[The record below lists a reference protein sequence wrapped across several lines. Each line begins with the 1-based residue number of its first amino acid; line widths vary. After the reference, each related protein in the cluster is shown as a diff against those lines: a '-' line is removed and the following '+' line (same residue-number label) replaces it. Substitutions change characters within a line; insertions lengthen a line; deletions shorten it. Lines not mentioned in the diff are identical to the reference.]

1 MGKSHGWN
9 RARKHI
15 VMKLLIFGLGY
26 SAARFATLHRASFAS
41 ITGTVRRSEKAAALR
56 NAGHDAIVWSGD
68 KSRTLARVIAEA
80 SHILISTPPG
90 EQGDPVLAALEGD
103 LAKHR
108 NLRWIGYWSTIAVY
122 GDAGGSWVDET
133 TPCHPANARGQAR
146 LAAEQGWAQIAEA
159 TGAALHL
166 IRLPGIYGPGRSAI
180 DSLRDGSAKRLIK
193 SGQVFNRI
201 HVDDIAGATLAA
213 ANAHQRLSGRHVFN
227 VTDNEPAPPQD
238 VVTYAA
244 NLMGMAPPPEQDF
257 ATATLSPM
265 ARSFYGENKRV
276 SNALTKAA
284 LGWQPRF
291 PSYREGLASI
301 LAKSD
306 QAA

>member
-1 MGKSHGWN
+1 
-9 RARKHI
+9 
-15 VMKLLIFGLGY
+15 MKLLIFGLGY
-26 SAARFATLHRASFAS
+26 SAARFATLHRTSFAS
-41 ITGTVRRSEKAAALR
+41 ITGTVRSSEKAALLGAAGYDVIIWPGGDTKALT
-56 NAGHDAIVWSGD
+56 NA
-68 KSRTLARVIAEA
+68 IANA
-80 SHILISTPPG
+80 THILISTPPG
-90 EQGDPVLAALEGD
+90 EEGDPVLAALGAD

-122 GDAGGSWVDET
+122 GDAGGKWVDEA
-133 TPCHPANARGQAR
+133 TPCNPANARGQAR
-146 LAAEQGWAQIAEA
+146 LAAEQGWARIAEA

-166 IRLPGIYGPGRSAI
+166 MRLPGIYGPGRSAI

-193 SGQVFNRI
+193 PGQVFNRI

-213 ANAHQRLSGRHVFN
+213 AKAWQRLPGRHVFN
-227 VTDNEPAPPQD
+227 ITDDEPAPPQD

-244 NLMGMAPPPEQDF
+244 GLLGTTPPPEQDF

-291 PSYREGLASI
+291 ASYREGLTSI
-301 LAKSD
+301 LAAGD

>member
-1 MGKSHGWN
+1 
-9 RARKHI
+9 
-15 VMKLLIFGLGY
+15 MKLLIFGLGY
-26 SAARFATLHRASFAS
+26 SATRFARLHRGSFAS
-41 ITGTVRRSEKAAALR
+41 ITGTVRSEAKAALLR
-56 NAGHDAIVWSGD
+56 EAGHDAIVWPGGNS
-68 KSRTLARVIAEA
+68 EA
-80 SHILISTPPG
+80 LDSVLTEATHILISTPPG
-90 EQGDPVLAALEGD
+90 ELGDPVLAALGDD

-108 NLRWIGYWSTIAVY
+108 HLRWIGYWSTIAVY

-133 TPCHPANARGQAR
+133 TPCNPANARGQAR
-146 LAAEQGWAQIAEA
+146 LAAEQGWACIAEA

-166 IRLPGIYGPGRSAI
+166 MRLPGIYGPGRSAI

-193 SGQVFNRI
+193 PGQVFNRI
-201 HVDDIAGATLAA
+201 HVDDIAYATLAA
-213 ANAHQRLSGRHVFN
+213 ATAWQRLPERHVFN
-227 VTDNEPAPPQD
+227 ITDDEPAPPQD

-244 NLMGMAPPPEQDF
+244 NLLGIAPPPEQDF

-276 SNALTKAA
+276 SNTISKGA

-291 PSYREGLASI
+291 ASYREGLASI
-301 LAKSD
+301 LAKGD